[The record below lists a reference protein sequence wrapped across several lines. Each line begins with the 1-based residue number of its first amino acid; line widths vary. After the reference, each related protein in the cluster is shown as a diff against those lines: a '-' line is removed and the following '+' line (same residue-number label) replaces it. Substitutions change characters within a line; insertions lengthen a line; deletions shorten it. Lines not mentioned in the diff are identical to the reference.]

1 MKISLGKPL
10 KEALYSFKRRTNP
23 ACKKVGGKTVE
34 ILEEIGDSSGI
45 LAIKLVADR
54 SLHWTERFLW
64 FSLITLSVYAA
75 YLISSKQLRR
85 YRISPTVVSLDRD
98 YRGWKGTMPA
108 VTLCYYD
115 HLDSYK
121 ADEYIQTKWNIT
133 MADEEYF
140 YFMEFLYAIVNATAS
155 NYVELARFATDERFE
170 DVDLNEALGEIYRT
184 FDQTLK
190 SFNPWF
196 KIRVN
201 PVMTERGRCYAIN
214 SPLSTIQAEKRNE
227 SESEVADTYEPLVCE
242 FGKQPCFINLDIF
255 ESTGTIDVHSA
266 YEVSGSDANIIPL
279 RKSDEVIATY
289 KVSETV
295 ASEKLRELTPKQR
308 KCVFLDEETAQL
320 PIYTKSLCLARCRA
334 VMALEMC
341 NCVPFFYPFVEGTS
355 CNPAGFECLLDFKWP
370 VWALHICNCPSTC
383 TELQYTI
390 QSIKRKSWG
399 AKESNKPD
407 AVASTFRWEVSPPKV
422 RMRRDVVFSFE
433 DLLVSFGGTLALFL
447 GFSVLSIVYIANV
460 LIYHGFDGIWTLTRF
475 LWNLSC
481 RPCQQVVARYRAIN
495 QVNAIRMMAH
505 RMRKSKET
513 AKRNNS
519 SNALFEYLE

>member
-1 MKISLGKPL
+1 MQ
-10 KEALYSFKRRTNP
+10 
-23 ACKKVGGKTVE
+23 

-45 LAIKLVADR
+45 LAIRLVANR
-54 SLHWTERFLW
+54 SLHWSERVLW
-64 FSLITLSVYAA
+64 FTLITLSVYAA

-121 ADEYIQTKWNIT
+121 ADEFIQNKWNISI
-133 MADEEYF
+133 ADEEYF
-140 YFMEFLYAIVNATAS
+140 YFVEFLYAIVNATAN

-170 DVDLNEALGEIYRT
+170 DVDLNEALAEVYRS
-184 FDQTLK
+184 FDQTLT

-201 PVMTERGRCYAIN
+201 PIMTERGRCYAIN
-214 SPLSTIQAEKRNE
+214 SPLSTIQAERREPGSNASSIIRDDEVGE
-227 SESEVADTYEPLVCE
+227 SYEPLICE
-242 FGKQPCFINLDIF
+242 FGKQKCFIKMDIS

-266 YEVSGSDANIIPL
+266 FEVSGSDVNVIAL
-279 RKSDEVIATY
+279 RKSEEVIATY
-289 KVSETV
+289 KISETV
-295 ASEKLRELTPKQR
+295 ASEKLRDLTPKQR
-308 KCVFLDEETAQL
+308 KCVFLDEHVAQL

-341 NCVPFFYPFVEGTS
+341 NCVPFFYPYVEGPS

-383 TELQYTI
+383 TEMQYTI
-390 QSIKRKSWG
+390 QSIKRRSWG
-399 AKESNKPD
+399 AKD
-407 AVASTFRWEVSPPKV
+407 AKQEGVTSTFRWEVSPPKV

-460 LIYHGFDGIWTLTRF
+460 LIYNGFEGIWSITRL
-475 LWNLSC
+475 LWNLC
-481 RPCQQVVARYRAIN
+481 NRPLQQLVARYRAIN
-495 QVNAIRMMAH
+495 QVNTIRMRAQKL
-505 RMRKSKET
+505 RKPKVNPN
-513 AKRNNS
+513 RNNS